1 MNIEQIQ
8 SEIKKINNNTN
19 LNNEEKKLRIK
30 VYQTLIEL
38 NIQESKYNEQ
48 MIKFIQDANEMV
60 TVSDGSFQLNDSLEH
75 NKIALKGNIL
85 ESDLVKELN
94 SKGIKDFT
102 PEDLRTIHIPFY
114 EQEHNIK
121 LIETSLAIKLYEQIE
136 NIEKIN
142 QNKIE
147 TLHKNLKYILGK
159 DIITKTIKKNNIEEA
174 MNKID
179 ELHTK
184 NILDLKTKNIILQ
197 ILNQLLNY
205 YQNNNLIVPINIIEQ
220 SN

>member
-1 MNIEQIQ
+1 
-8 SEIKKINNNTN
+8 
-19 LNNEEKKLRIK
+19 
-30 VYQTLIEL
+30 
-38 NIQESKYNEQ
+38 

-60 TVSDGSFQLNDSLEH
+60 TVSDGSFQIDDSLEY

-147 TLHKNLKYILGK
+147 ILHKNLKYILGK

>member
-147 TLHKNLKYILGK
+147 ILHKNLKYILGK
-159 DIITKTIKKNNIEEA
+159 DIITKTIKK
-174 MNKID
+174 
-179 ELHTK
+179 
-184 NILDLKTKNIILQ
+184 II
-197 ILNQLLNY
+197 
-205 YQNNNLIVPINIIEQ
+205 
-220 SN
+220 

>member
-102 PEDLRTIHIPFY
+102 PEDLRTIV
-114 EQEHNIK
+114 
-121 LIETSLAIKLYEQIE
+121 
-136 NIEKIN
+136 
-142 QNKIE
+142 
-147 TLHKNLKYILGK
+147 
-159 DIITKTIKKNNIEEA
+159 
-174 MNKID
+174 
-179 ELHTK
+179 
-184 NILDLKTKNIILQ
+184 
-197 ILNQLLNY
+197 LNPKSWTVYN
-205 YQNNNLIVPINIIEQ
+205 
-220 SN
+220 